1 MDVLRN
7 GKSIL
12 DDVDLK
18 SAYYYDY
25 AGGNADKIRMTML
38 NTDGID
44 FIKGDIISADL
55 DNGSKTGD
63 LYLSFVQK
71 RGTDL
76 VIEALSTKPSA
87 NDSCIFMKD
96 NITLHEIARSVASE
110 LDLTLSMHNIK
121 DYLYVHKEQ
130 IYDSNLN
137 FLFRIC
143 ELEGILLKINSGRLI
158 MINEKEAENA
168 VPESAFSET
177 DFEQEPEF
185 STKDVNLLASV
196 QNTWRHEN
204 MLFRRKIYSGL
215 SGKHL
220 YTRYMCGS
228 LDECERICKG
238 ILRKHNKNEFTA
250 SAILKYGDLC
260 AGQTINLTTWDSFS
274 GRYFISG
281 ISNDLMTGNQK
292 LICRKPIAGDY

>member
-1 MDVLRN
+1 MDIFRN

-12 DDVDLK
+12 SDVDLK

-25 AGGNADKIRMTML
+25 AGGKADKIRMTMI
-38 NTDGID
+38 NTEGID
-44 FIKGDIISADL
+44 FVKGDILSVDL

-71 RGTDL
+71 RGTDYI
-76 VIEALSTKPSA
+76 IEALSTKPSA
-87 NDSCIFMKD
+87 NDSCIFTKD
-96 NITLHEIARSVASE
+96 NITLHEIARSVSSE
-110 LDLTLSMHNIK
+110 LGLTLSMHNIK
-121 DYLYVHKEQ
+121 DYLYTHKEQ
-130 IYDSNLN
+130 IYDSSLN

-143 ELEGILLKINSGRLI
+143 EMEGILLKINSGRLI
-158 MINEKEAENA
+158 MINEKEAENSD
-168 VPESAFSET
+168 PEGTFLET
-177 DFEQEPEF
+177 DFEQNPEF
-185 STKDVNLLASV
+185 STKDANLLASV

-204 MLFRRKIYSGL
+204 MMFRRKIYSGL

-238 ILRKHNKNEFTA
+238 ILRKYNKNEFTA
-250 SAILKYGDLC
+250 SALLGDGNLN
-260 AGQTINLTTWDSFS
+260 AGQTIDIMTGDSFS
-274 GRYFISG
+274 GRYFISM
-281 ISNDLMTGNQK
+281 ISNDLMTGKQR